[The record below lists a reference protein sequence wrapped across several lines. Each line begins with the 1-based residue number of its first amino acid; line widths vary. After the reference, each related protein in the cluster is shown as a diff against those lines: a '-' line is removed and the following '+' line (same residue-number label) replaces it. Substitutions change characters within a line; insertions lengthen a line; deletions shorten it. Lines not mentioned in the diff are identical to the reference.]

1 MHLSSNLKRLIL
13 YTVQSSTSRI
23 EILQLVQSVLGWN
36 ILILYCLTNR
46 HPVLKFPS
54 DSSILFTTVLDRDVL
69 FRFTLVLT
77 AFSFGAV
84 LAVTIRIPSP
94 YSPVILAN
102 CFHHLNSIDD
112 KYNSDKLFSQQ
123 SNCERARSENYP
135 LFLNK

>member
-54 DSSILFTTVLDRDVL
+54 DSSPDSSILYHRLRQRRFIPFYFGLDCFPIWCCLGCDNSY
-69 FRFTLVLT
+69 TLSLL
-77 AFSFGAV
+77 SCSCG
-84 LAVTIRIPSP
+84 
-94 YSPVILAN
+94 
-102 CFHHLNSIDD
+102 
-112 KYNSDKLFSQQ
+112 KLFSSFLIPQTTNITRT
-123 SNCERARSENYP
+123 NC
-135 LFLNK
+135 LFLSKTMHFLQ